1 MKKDINFLEVKKQG
15 ENKKGANTTAILVVV
30 MLIVIGVMGF
40 MYGSTMNKIK
50 DLDSNIAKLE
60 QETTGSNGK
69 YAKRNEEYNK
79 IQKRLESFM
88 LETLKKS
95 QVDNCIGKVNTIS
108 RELFNEIYSSCE
120 DNGEKKVNIVLYTFE
135 SNSGLIKLTC
145 NLVSTGEITNELL
158 NEIDYFTA
166 RLNEKEHI
174 KSAESSSTDIKDNVI
189 VFNVTITMEQKVIEN
204 EVVL

>member
-40 MYGSTMNKIK
+40 VYGNTMNKIK
-50 DLDSNIAKLE
+50 DLDSNIVKLE

-88 LETLKKS
+88 LETLKKQS
-95 QVDNCIGKVNTIS
+95 MDDSIESINSIS
-108 RELFNEIYSSCE
+108 RALFEDVYSSCE
-120 DNGEKKVNIVLYTFE
+120 DDQGNKKVNINAYSFE
-135 SNSGLIKLTC
+135 SESGLIRLTC
-145 NLVSTGEITNELL
+145 NLVTTGEITNEVLS
-158 NEIDYFTA
+158 EIDYFVL
-166 RLNEKEHI
+166 RLTEKELI
-174 KSAESSSTDIKDNVI
+174 KTAESSQTDIKDGVI
-189 VFNVTITMEQKVIEN
+189 IFNVTLTMDKIVEE